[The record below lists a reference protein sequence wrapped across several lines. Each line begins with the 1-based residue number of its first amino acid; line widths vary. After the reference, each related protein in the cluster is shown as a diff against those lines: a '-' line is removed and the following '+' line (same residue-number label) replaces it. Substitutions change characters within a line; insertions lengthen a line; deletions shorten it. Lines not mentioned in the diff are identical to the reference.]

1 MERADKGLA
10 FMMQYEN
17 VAWYDSGE
25 VRILDR
31 RVYPRR
37 VEFVTCR
44 TYEEVTQALRDM
56 VTQST
61 GPFTAAAMGMALA
74 AYQCRHMAAAQQVA
88 YLERA
93 MDTISHARP
102 TTVGRM
108 QLICGGCLEAARA
121 AAKRLYGV

>member
-37 VEFVTCR
+37 VDFVTCR
-44 TYEEVTQALRDM
+44 T
-56 VTQST
+56 
-61 GPFTAAAMGMALA
+61 
-74 AYQCRHMAAAQQVA
+74 
-88 YLERA
+88 
-93 MDTISHARP
+93 
-102 TTVGRM
+102 
-108 QLICGGCLEAARA
+108 
-121 AAKRLYGV
+121 